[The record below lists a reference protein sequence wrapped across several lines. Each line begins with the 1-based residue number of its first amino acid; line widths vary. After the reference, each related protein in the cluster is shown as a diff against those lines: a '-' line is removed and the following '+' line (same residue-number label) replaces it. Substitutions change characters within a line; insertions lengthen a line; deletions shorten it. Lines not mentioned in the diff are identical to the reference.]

1 MYLTNGMCEMR
12 PSCIRCALYRK
23 LCLFTCSPCVSGV
36 VTLVGPAAGAA
47 ESDEEEEEG
56 VSCCVWL

>member
-1 MYLTNGMCEMR
+1 MHSIESFVCSLG
-12 PSCIRCALYRK
+12 
-23 LCLFTCSPCVSGV
+23 SPCVSGV

-56 VSCCVWL
+56 VSCWVWL